1 MSRQNNAL
9 PQMVEP
15 LWSTYIHQKG
25 ARLGLPVTGTFE
37 LTPRCNFNCNMC
49 YVHQTETQAAQ
60 GGRRELTTAEWLAIA
75 EEARKAG
82 MVFLLLTGGEPLLR
96 PDFPELLHAL
106 KNMGFLVSVNSNG
119 SLLRGELLEAVKRD
133 PPLRFNIT
141 LYGGSNATYERLCGR
156 AMFQEVVDNLRA
168 LKDAGIPVRLNVSVT
183 PDNKDD
189 VPEIFRLARELGL
202 HAKASTYMYPPVR
215 LDDGRPA
222 PLCPGGCGPLYAAVP
237 GATVHLGGAAG
248 FGRRRAPVRRR
259 RVHRKRGGRTRSVPG
274 GAQLLLAHLGRA
286 DDPLRHDGLPRDTG
300 DGTGVFRRLAV
311 RPDGGGGDPPARRL
325 RRLRPAAALQSLRL
339 LLLRRDRRLRPE
351 AGLHLFA
358 DPHPLPDHPG
368 EIRNGGLSH
377 GAEERIG
384 PAGHRGRLCADS
396 NRYYRA

>member
-49 YVHQTETQAAQ
+49 YVHQTEAQAAQ
-60 GGRRELTTAEWLAIA
+60 GGRRVKQKVQLRITEVNRARRRVVGSIRSVT

-119 SLLRGELLEAVKRD
+119 SLLRGELLEAVKQD

-141 LYGGSNATYERLCGR
+141 LYGGSNAAYERLCGR
-156 AMFQEVVDNLRA
+156 AMFREVVDNLRA

-202 HAKASTYMYPPVR
+202 HTKASTYMYPPVR
-215 LDDGRPA
+215 LGDGRPGDA
-222 PLCPGGCGPLYAAVP
+222 PHRFAPEDAARYMLLCREQQFTLEELRAS
-237 GATVHLGGAAG
+237 AAG
-248 FGRRRAPVRRR
+248 VPLSDGDECTGNAEGEPVLCRAGRSSFWLTWDGRMIPCGMMASPGTPVLEQ
-259 RVHRKRGGRTRSVPG
+259 GFSAAWRSVRTEVE
-274 GAQLLLAHLGRA
+274 AIR
-286 DDPLRHDGLPRDTG
+286 LPAACAG
-300 DGTGVFRRLAV
+300 CA
-311 RPDGGGGDPPARRL
+311 L
-325 RRLRPAAALQSLRL
+325 RR
-339 LLLRRDRRLRPE
+339 
-351 AGLHLFA
+351 HC
-358 DPHPLPDHPG
+358 
-368 EIRNGGLSH
+368 N
-377 GAEERIG
+377 
-384 PAGHRGRLCADS
+384 LCAAS
-396 NRYYRA
+396 CFAETGSRTTSVR

>member
-49 YVHQTETQAAQ
+49 YVHQTEAQAAQ

-119 SLLRGELLEAVKRD
+119 SLLRGELLEAVKQD

-168 LKDAGIPVRLNVSVT
+168 LKDVPPLDQNRCLQLLFQRKRMMKSQKCRRQHRL
-183 PDNKDD
+183 
-189 VPEIFRLARELGL
+189 L
-202 HAKASTYMYPPVR
+202 HYQK
-215 LDDGRPA
+215 L
-222 PLCPGGCGPLYAAVP
+222 
-237 GATVHLGGAAG
+237 HHQ
-248 FGRRRAPVRRR
+248 RRR
-259 RVHRKRGGRTRSVPG
+259 
-274 GAQLLLAHLGRA
+274 L
-286 DDPLRHDGLPRDTG
+286 
-300 DGTGVFRRLAV
+300 
-311 RPDGGGGDPPARRL
+311 
-325 RRLRPAAALQSLRL
+325 
-339 LLLRRDRRLRPE
+339 
-351 AGLHLFA
+351 
-358 DPHPLPDHPG
+358 
-368 EIRNGGLSH
+368 
-377 GAEERIG
+377 
-384 PAGHRGRLCADS
+384 
-396 NRYYRA
+396 

>member
-119 SLLRGELLEAVKRD
+119 SLLRGKLLEAVKQD

-141 LYGGSNATYERLCGR
+141 LYGGSNAAYERLCGR

-202 HAKASTYMYPPVR
+202 HTKASTYMYPPVR
-215 LDDGRPA
+215 LGDGRPGDA
-222 PLCPGGCGPLYAAVP
+222 PHRFAPEDAARYMLLCREQQFTLEELRAS
-237 GATVHLGGAAG
+237 AAG
-248 FGRRRAPVRRR
+248 VPLSDGDECTGNAEGEPVLCRAGRSSFWLTWDGRMIPCGMMASPGTPVLEQ
-259 RVHRKRGGRTRSVPG
+259 GFSAAWRSVRTEVEAIRLPAACAG
-274 GAQLLLAHLGRA
+274 CA
-286 DDPLRHDGLPRDTG
+286 LRRHCNLCAASCFAETG
-300 DGTGVFRRLAV
+300 DYDRKPNYICSLTHTLCRITREKYGTE
-311 RPDGGGGDPPARRL
+311 D
-325 RRLRPAAALQSLRL
+325 
-339 LLLRRDRRLRPE
+339 
-351 AGLHLFA
+351 
-358 DPHPLPDHPG
+358 
-368 EIRNGGLSH
+368 
-377 GAEERIG
+377 
-384 PAGHRGRLCADS
+384 
-396 NRYYRA
+396 